1 MPFVQS
7 TLEKQAAH
15 KAGQSAGVAK
25 RVLAASQNTIQGAGD
40 QLALRSQ
47 LPTIA
52 GAALASG
59 TAYWV
64 YVGRAAE
71 KIAAARVRAYVTSA
85 GAGAQTAE
93 VAVATSATPPNGAA
107 QALTVVAVS
116 GSLDALT
123 ATGTKGCSA
132 DLAVAIDP
140 SSYVWVGIRTAMATT
155 QPSVQGHTMDCL
167 NGECLSTAAA
177 GVLAVGTSYA
187 GALIADSVAWQAPA
201 LFLTVTQTS

>member
-7 TLEKQAAH
+7 ALEKQAAH

-25 RVLAASQNTIQGAGD
+25 RMLAASQNTVQGPGD
-40 QLALRSQ
+40 QFVLRSQ

-71 KIAAARVRAYVTSA
+71 KITAARVRAYVTAA

-93 VAVATSATPPNGAA
+93 VAVAVGDSPDGAA
-107 QALTVVAVS
+107 QVLTVVAVS

-132 DLAVAIDP
+132 DLGVSIDP
-140 SSYVWVGIRTAMATT
+140 GNGVWVGIRTAMATT
-155 QPSVQGHTMDCL
+155 QPSVYGHTMDAL
-167 NGECLSTAAA
+167 NGEVLSTAAA
-177 GVLAVGTSYA
+177 GVLAVGSSYT

-201 LFLTVTQTS
+201 LLLTVTQAS